1 MRKCSMTTIKFYS
14 FKTDPSTRGFA
25 PLEIIRDILGG
36 VFIQCELWFAVFGM
50 LIEKE
55 KNKK

>member
-1 MRKCSMTTIKFYS
+1 MTTIKFYS